1 MPTQA
6 LELVQA
12 GYPVRAD
19 RLAPILVDLVMRDVD
34 VPAIRDGVPLEM
46 MKKTHRLRARR
57 LPTCTSSRWMR

>member
-19 RLAPILVDLVMRDVD
+19 RLAPILVDLAMRDVD
-34 VPAIRDGVPLEM
+34 VPAIRDEVPLEM
-46 MKKTHRLRARR
+46 MKKLTGFAPDGCRRARAAGG
-57 LPTCTSSRWMR
+57 